1 VSGPTACAIG
11 ASPKKARLKTIRAR
25 LDITQQKAAAMLGI
39 SYPYLLSIETGQRK
53 ISRAVA
59 RKVAEIFGVSGIRD
73 KNAEPLI
80 RDPHTRQLV
89 PFTKERHKEFTTAP
103 PRFFIPDEYTT
114 KRGGEIVT
122 PTLTDYARCA
132 HALLAAAQEQ
142 GGLRPAVSTFA
153 RWFASVIVNDAM
165 YESLKRQF
173 DKLFPRQ
180 RTRNDAFLALTVH
193 WWKGVEHEIGRHEF
207 RAQKR
212 AARARQKKKRKD

>member
-1 VSGPTACAIG
+1 
-11 ASPKKARLKTIRAR
+11 LKQGSVKLAAPWRAR
-25 LDITQQKAAAMLGI
+25 L
-39 SYPYLLSIETGQRK
+39 RK
-53 ISRAVA
+53 S
-59 RKVAEIFGVSGIRD
+59 FGVSGIRD

-142 GGLRPAVSTFA
+142 GALRPAVSTFA